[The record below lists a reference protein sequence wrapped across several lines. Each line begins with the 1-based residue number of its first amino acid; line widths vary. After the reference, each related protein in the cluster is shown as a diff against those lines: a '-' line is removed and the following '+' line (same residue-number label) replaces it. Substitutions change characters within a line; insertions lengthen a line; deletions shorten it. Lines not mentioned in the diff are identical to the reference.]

1 MPTTRD
7 FQKKYGHQK
16 KAAHYDVDEPTEKP
30 SRAKRRPG
38 REDVEEPTPAKAKKV
53 KAEAPVEEHDEEFE
67 TEHENI
73 EELEADAEAPAHED
87 RIEIQFRGSELLRA
101 RFPKSFE
108 LAEEVAT
115 QWIHGGDFENL
126 PISHPLGQW
135 AAQRGLLKA
144 KSLEQKVVESPLF
157 EKAAIQILTAG
168 MKAQGFLQKLRAR

>member
-7 FQKKYGHQK
+7 FQKKHGHQK
-16 KAAHYDVDEPTEKP
+16 KAAHYDVDEPAEKP

-53 KAEAPVEEHDEEFE
+53 KVEAPVEEHEE
-67 TEHENI
+67 EHDENI
-73 EELEADAEAPAHED
+73 EELEADAEAPTQED
-87 RIEIQFRGSELLRA
+87 RIEINFRGSELLRA

-126 PISHPLGQW
+126 PINHPLGQW

-144 KSLEQKVVESPLF
+144 KSIEQKVVESPLF